1 MGRRLKLS
9 SENVYNISKL
19 GGKIMNKADLILKIS
34 EKLDVSR
41 FDVEEI
47 VDEFL
52 TMIEKE
58 IVKVE
63 DVKLSGFGIF
73 EKKIRKERKGTNPSD
88 GAIIT
93 IPSKATIA
101 FRPSKNFKAKVN

>member
-1 MGRRLKLS
+1 
-9 SENVYNISKL
+9 
-19 GGKIMNKADLILKIS
+19 MNKADLILKIS

-58 IVKVE
+58 IVKGE

-88 GAIIT
+88 GTIIT
-93 IPSKATIA
+93 IPSKARCPNDEWSTWIQ
-101 FRPSKNFKAKVN
+101 SWSLKNIFCKPGK

>member
-1 MGRRLKLS
+1 
-9 SENVYNISKL
+9 
-19 GGKIMNKADLILKIS
+19 MNKADLILKIS

-58 IVKVE
+58 IVKGE

-88 GAIIT
+88 CSIIT

-101 FRPSKNFKAKVN
+101 FRPSKNIKAKVN